1 MTRLTLLTIG
11 LAAIVCAF
19 YGVNCDGLVQTLEL
33 SNIDVGFDVTD
44 SRNQVNLGKTVEV
57 NKNVTE
63 LIAQYS
69 SGFSLQPRQATSSTN
84 RVTITYKLGQRINGE
99 YQY

>member
-1 MTRLTLLTIG
+1 MARLTLLTIG
-11 LAAIVCAF
+11 LAAALCAVNN
-19 YGVNCDGLVQTLEL
+19 VNCDGLVKTLEL

-44 SRNQVNLGKTVEV
+44 SRNQVGLGKSVEA

-69 SGFSLQPRQATSSTN
+69 PQLSLQPRQASSN
-84 RVTITYKLGQRINGE
+84 RVTITYKLGQRITGK
-99 YQY
+99 Y